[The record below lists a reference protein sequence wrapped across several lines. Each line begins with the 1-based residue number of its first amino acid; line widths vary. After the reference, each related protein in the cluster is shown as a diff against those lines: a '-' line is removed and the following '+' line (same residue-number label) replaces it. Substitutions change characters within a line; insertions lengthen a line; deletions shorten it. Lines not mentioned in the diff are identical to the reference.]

1 MFEPSL
7 ARRPPSRRRIGWAV
21 LLAGL
26 LPLSA
31 AIAKDT
37 RSTIELP
44 GDLAFPEAI
53 TSTADGTLYVSSL
66 GNGGIFRARPG
77 ETKATEW
84 IAPGT
89 YGTRSTFGVLADEKA
104 GLLWVCSNDIS
115 AVIGPH
121 VAGDETGAWLKG
133 FDLKTGEGK
142 VSAKF
147 PNERALCNDIALGP
161 DGGVYAT
168 NTMAP
173 EIVKLSADRKTLTVW
188 ATDPRFGPTGKDAG
202 LDGIVFGG
210 DGHVYVNTYSKAE
223 LFRVEA
229 KNGKA
234 GTVTPITPSRPLV
247 LPDTL
252 RLIEGTTFWL
262 IEGGGRLD
270 RMTIEGD
277 TAKIETIKD
286 GFALPTGITQVG
298 RNLAWVSEGQL
309 DLILDPSKRA
319 STKPS
324 LPFKLHAVPLES
336 K

>member
-1 MFEPSL
+1 MPESSL
-7 ARRPPSRRRIGWAV
+7 IRRRSHPRPARWIAV
-21 LLAGL
+21 LAGL
-26 LPLSA
+26 LPLTG

-37 RSTIELP
+37 RSTIDLP

-66 GNGGIFRARPG
+66 GNGGIFRVRPG
-77 ETKATEW
+77 ETAATEW
-84 IAPGT
+84 IAPGS

-121 VAGDETGAWLKG
+121 VAGRETGSWLKG

-147 PNERALCNDIALGP
+147 PGERTLCNDIALGP

-173 EIVKLSADRKTLTVW
+173 QILKLSADRKTLAVW
-188 ATDPRFGPTGKDAG
+188 ATDPRFGPSGKDAG

-223 LFRVEA
+223 LFRVEV
-229 KNGKA
+229 KDGKA

-286 GFALPTGITQVG
+286 GLALPTGVTQVG
-298 RNLAWVSEGQL
+298 RTQLWISEGQL
-309 DLILDPSKRA
+309 DLILDPAKRA
-319 STKPS
+319 STKPA
-324 LPFKLHAVPLES
+324 LPFKLHAVSLDG

>member
-1 MFEPSL
+1 MTEPPT
-7 ARRPPSRRRIGWAV
+7 ARLSPFRRLLGWVV
-21 LLAGL
+21 LLTGL
-26 LPLSA
+26 LPLSC

-37 RSTIELP
+37 RSTIDLP
-44 GDLAFPEAI
+44 GELAFPEAI

-66 GNGGIFRARPG
+66 GNGGIFRVRPG

-84 IAPGT
+84 IEPGR

-115 AVIGPH
+115 ALIGPH
-121 VAGDETGAWLKG
+121 VAGSETGSWLKG
-133 FDLKTGEGK
+133 FDLETGEGK

-147 PNERALCNDIALGP
+147 PGERTLCNDIALGP

-173 EIVKLSADRKTLTVW
+173 EILKLSADRRTLQVW
-188 ATDPRFGPTGKDAG
+188 ATDPRFGPSGRDAG
-202 LDGIVFGG
+202 LDGIVFGD
-210 DGHVYVNTYSKAE
+210 DGHVYVNTYSKGE
-223 LFRVEA
+223 LFRVEV

-262 IEGGGRLD
+262 IEGGGRLA
-270 RMTIEGD
+270 RMTVEGD
-277 TAKIETIKD
+277 RAKIETIQD
-286 GFALPTGITQVG
+286 GFALPTGVTQVG
-298 RNLAWVSEGQL
+298 RTQLWISEGQL
-309 DLILDPSKRA
+309 DRILDPAKRA
-319 STKPS
+319 SGKPA
-324 LPFKLHAVPLES
+324 LPFKLHAVSLE
-336 K
+336 KK

>member
-1 MFEPSL
+1 MPESSL
-7 ARRPPSRRRIGWAV
+7 IRRRSHPRPARWIAV
-21 LLAGL
+21 LAGL
-26 LPLSA
+26 LPLTG

-37 RSTIELP
+37 RSTIDLP

-66 GNGGIFRARPG
+66 GNGGIFRVRPG
-77 ETKATEW
+77 ETAATEW
-84 IAPGT
+84 IAPGS

-121 VAGDETGAWLKG
+121 VAGRETGSWLKG

-147 PNERALCNDIALGP
+147 PGERTLCNDIALGP

-173 EIVKLSADRKTLTVW
+173 QILKLSADRKTLAVW
-188 ATDPRFGPTGKDAG
+188 ATDPRFGPSGQDAG

-223 LFRVEA
+223 LFRVEV
-229 KNGKA
+229 KDGKA

-286 GFALPTGITQVG
+286 GLALPTGVTQVG
-298 RNLAWVSEGQL
+298 RTQLWISEGQL
-309 DLILDPSKRA
+309 DLILDPAKRA
-319 STKPS
+319 STKPA
-324 LPFKLHAVPLES
+324 LPFKLHAVSLE
-336 K
+336 KK

>member
-1 MFEPSL
+1 MLDPSP
-7 ARRPPSRRRIGWAV
+7 ARHSSPRHVCWAA
-21 LLAGL
+21 LLVAL

-37 RSTIELP
+37 RSTIDLP
-44 GDLAFPEAI
+44 GELAFPEAI

-77 ETKATEW
+77 ETEATVW
-84 IAPGT
+84 IAPGS

-104 GLLWVCSNDIS
+104 GLLWVCSNDIG

-121 VAGDETGAWLKG
+121 VAGTATGSWLKA

-147 PNERALCNDIALGP
+147 PGERTLCNDIALGP

-173 EIVKLSADRKTLTVW
+173 EILKLSADRKTLTVW
-188 ATDPRFGPTGKDAG
+188 ATDPRFGPGGKDAG

-223 LFRVEA
+223 LFRVEVR
-229 KNGKA
+229 NGKA

-277 TAKIETIKD
+277 TAKIETVKD
-286 GFALPTGITQVG
+286 GFALPTGVTQVSG
-298 RNLAWVSEGQL
+298 SLAWISEGQL

-319 STKPS
+319 SGKPA
-324 LPFKLHAVPLES
+324 LPFKLHAVTIDG

>member
-1 MFEPSL
+1 MPESSL
-7 ARRPPSRRRIGWAV
+7 VRRRSHPRPARWIV
-21 LLAGL
+21 VLAGL
-26 LPLSA
+26 LPLTG

-37 RSTIELP
+37 RSTIDLP

-66 GNGGIFRARPG
+66 GNGGIFRALPG

-84 IAPGT
+84 IAPGA

-121 VAGDETGAWLKG
+121 VAGSETGSWLKG

-147 PNERALCNDIALGP
+147 PGERTLCNDIALGP

-173 EIVKLSADRKTLTVW
+173 QILKLSADRKTLAVW
-188 ATDPRFGPTGKDAG
+188 ATDPRFGPSGQDAG

-223 LFRVEA
+223 LFRVEV
-229 KNGKA
+229 KDGKA

-286 GFALPTGITQVG
+286 GLALPTGVTQVG
-298 RNLAWVSEGQL
+298 RTQLWISEGQL
-309 DLILDPSKRA
+309 DLILDPAKRA
-319 STKPS
+319 ITKPA
-324 LPFKLHAVPLES
+324 LPFKLHVVTIG
-336 K
+336 KK

>member
-1 MFEPSL
+1 MPDSSL
-7 ARRPPSRRRIGWAV
+7 ARRRSQLRRIRWTV

-26 LPLSA
+26 LPLTG

-37 RSTIELP
+37 RNTIDLP

-66 GNGGIFRARPG
+66 GNGGIFRVRPG
-77 ETKATEW
+77 EAQATEW
-84 IAPGT
+84 IAPGR

-121 VAGDETGAWLKG
+121 VAGSATGSWLKG
-133 FDLKTGEGK
+133 FDLKTGEGR

-147 PNERALCNDIALGP
+147 PGERTLCNDIALDP

-173 EIVKLSADRKTLTVW
+173 EILKLSADRKTLAVW
-188 ATDPRFGPTGKDAG
+188 ATDPRFGPSGQDAG

-210 DGHVYVNTYSKAE
+210 DGHAYVNTYSQGE
-223 LFRVEA
+223 LFRVEV
-229 KNGKA
+229 KNGQA
-234 GTVTPITPSRPLV
+234 GTITPIAPSRPLV

-277 TAKIETIKD
+277 NAKIETIKE
-286 GFALPTGITQVG
+286 GFALPTGVTQVG
-298 RNLAWVSEGQL
+298 KMQLWISEGQL
-309 DLILDPSKRA
+309 DRILDPTKRA

-324 LPFKLHAVPLES
+324 LPFKLHAVTIE
-336 K
+336 KK

>member
-1 MFEPSL
+1 MSESSVAHRF
-7 ARRPPSRRRIGWAV
+7 PSRRRLGWTV
-21 LLAGL
+21 LLASL
-26 LPLSA
+26 LPLTA

-37 RSTIELP
+37 RSTIDLP
-44 GDLAFPEAI
+44 GHLAFPEAI

-66 GNGGIFRARPG
+66 GNGGIFRVRPG

-84 IAPGT
+84 ITPGS

-104 GLLWVCSNDIS
+104 SLLWVCSNDVS

-121 VAGDETGAWLKG
+121 VAGSATGSWLKG

-147 PNERALCNDIALGP
+147 PGERTLCNDIALDP

-173 EIVKLSADRKTLTVW
+173 EILKLSADRKTLAVW
-188 ATDPRFGPTGKDAG
+188 ATDPRFGPSGQDAG

-223 LFRVEA
+223 LFRIEV
-229 KNGKA
+229 KDGKA
-234 GTVTPITPSRPLV
+234 GTVTPIAPSRALV

-252 RLIEGTTFWL
+252 RLIEGNTFWL
-262 IEGGGRLD
+262 IEGGGRLA
-270 RMTIEGD
+270 RMTVEGD
-277 TAKIETIKD
+277 RAKIETIKE
-286 GFALPTGITQVG
+286 GFALPTGVTQVG
-298 RNLAWVSEGQL
+298 KTQLWVSEGQL
-309 DLILDPSKRA
+309 DLILDPAKRA
-319 STKPS
+319 STKPA
-324 LPFKLHAVPLES
+324 LPFKLHAVTIDGR
-336 K
+336 

>member
-1 MFEPSL
+1 MTDSFPARRSSPRRLPSL
-7 ARRPPSRRRIGWAV
+7 AA
-21 LLAGL
+21 LLAAL
-26 LPLSA
+26 LPLA
-31 AIAKDT
+31 AVAADGA
-37 RSTIELP
+37 RSTITLP
-44 GDLAFPEAI
+44 GERAFPEAI

-77 ETKATEW
+77 ESQATLW

-104 GLLWVCSNDIS
+104 GVLWVCSNDIS

-121 VAGDETGAWLKG
+121 VAGSETGAWLKG
-133 FDLKTGEGK
+133 FDLTTGQGK
-142 VSAKF
+142 VSARF

-161 DGGVYAT
+161 DGSVYAT

-173 EIVKLSADRKTLTVW
+173 EILKLSADRKTLAVW
-188 ATDPRFGPTGKDAG
+188 ATDPRFGPSSKDAG

-210 DGHVYVNTYSKAE
+210 DGHVYVNTYTKAE
-223 LFRVEA
+223 LFRVDV
-229 KNGKA
+229 KDGKA
-234 GTVTPITPSRPLV
+234 GAVTPIMPSRPLV

-270 RMTIEGD
+270 RMTVNGD
-277 TAKIETIKD
+277 TATIETIKD

-298 RNLAWVSEGQL
+298 KHLAWVSEGQL
-309 DLILDPSKRA
+309 DLILDPVKRA
-319 STKPS
+319 SRKPAV
-324 LPFKLHAVPLES
+324 PFKLHAVPLGA

>member
-1 MFEPSL
+1 MPDSSL
-7 ARRPPSRRRIGWAV
+7 VRRRSQLGFIRCTA
-21 LLAGL
+21 LLAVL
-26 LPLSA
+26 LPLSG

-37 RSTIELP
+37 RSTIDLP

-66 GNGGIFRARPG
+66 GNGGIFRVRPG
-77 ETKATEW
+77 ETQATEW
-84 IAPGT
+84 ITPGS

-121 VAGDETGAWLKG
+121 VAGSATGSWLKG

-142 VSAKF
+142 ISAKF
-147 PNERALCNDIALGP
+147 PGERTLCNDIALDP

-173 EIVKLSADRKTLTVW
+173 EILKLSADRQTLTIW
-188 ATDPRFGPTGKDAG
+188 ATDPRFGPSGQDAG

-210 DGHVYVNTYSKAE
+210 DGHVYVNTYSKGE
-223 LFRVEA
+223 LFRVDV
-229 KNGKA
+229 KDGKA
-234 GTVTPITPSRPLV
+234 DTVTPMVPSRPLV

-252 RLIEGTTFWL
+252 RLIEGNTFWL
-262 IEGGGRLD
+262 IEGGGRLA
-270 RMTIEGD
+270 RMTVEGD
-277 TAKIETIKD
+277 RAKIETIKE
-286 GFALPTGITQVG
+286 GFALPTGVTQVG
-298 RNLAWVSEGQL
+298 KTQLWVSEGQL
-309 DLILDPSKRA
+309 DRILDPAKRA
-319 STKPS
+319 STKPA
-324 LPFKLHAVPLES
+324 LPFKLHAVTIDG

>member
-1 MFEPSL
+1 MPESSL
-7 ARRPPSRRRIGWAV
+7 IRRRSHPRPARWIAV
-21 LLAGL
+21 LAGL
-26 LPLSA
+26 LPLTG

-66 GNGGIFRARPG
+66 GNGGIFRVRPG
-77 ETKATEW
+77 EAKATEW
-84 IAPGT
+84 IAPGS

-121 VAGDETGAWLKG
+121 VAGRETGSWLKG

-147 PNERALCNDIALGP
+147 PGERTLCNDIALGP

-173 EIVKLSADRKTLTVW
+173 QILKLSADRKTLAVW
-188 ATDPRFGPTGKDAG
+188 ATDPRFGPSGQDAG

-223 LFRVEA
+223 LFRVEV
-229 KNGKA
+229 KDGKA

-286 GFALPTGITQVG
+286 GYALPTGVTQIG
-298 RNLAWVSEGQL
+298 RTQLWVSEGQL
-309 DLILDPSKRA
+309 DLILDPAKRA
-319 STKPS
+319 STKPA
-324 LPFKLHAVPLES
+324 LPFKLHAVS
-336 K
+336 IGKK